1 LFNSEI
7 NPTTHNLIDSRKE
20 STTTKATQESR
31 ILNYNPY
38 SPYSP
43 LSQDRDDIDR
53 TFVSYPPPE
62 EELITTPTPN
72 VDDYRRKTAP
82 TSIRKIPTSSRIR
95 KSYYI
100 SKQTPTNQDTVV
112 INNEGFAENCR
123 IPHQRYHNGHCLPK
137 PQYFNTQNHSPVV
150 PVPVLLSHH
159 HQNQNIQ
166 RFPSTLSSPI
176 AFPTPPAQGA
186 GYKHLDPILPPGPNY
201 SKTFSPAPSRYL
213 GPNNG
218 FPSPN
223 TKGFREGISTPI
235 FPPNVHHHHHYS
247 QQHENGFNKV
257 SKTPTPVGYVNQ
269 GSVGSTSAAFFNGNS
284 HGILVNDPDVINT
297 GIVIPKNTNMESFE
311 IPRYGYLIFN
321 PKRGP
326 PFYII
331 PAETSAFERRFGRSV
346 L

>member
-1 LFNSEI
+1 LYLNSEI
-7 NPTTHNLIDSRKE
+7 NPTTHNLIDSRE
-20 STTTKATQESR
+20 ERTTTKATQESR

-53 TFVSYPPPE
+53 TFVSYPPQEDNLP
-62 EELITTPTPN
+62 TTPTPN
-72 VDDYRRKTAP
+72 VDGFRRKTVP
-82 TSIRKIPTSSRIR
+82 SIRQIPSSSSRIR

-100 SKQTPTNQDTVV
+100 ANQPPTNQDTVV
-112 INNEGFAENCR
+112 INNDGFAGNCK
-123 IPHQRYHNGHCLPK
+123 IPHQHYQNGHYLPK
-137 PQYFNTQNHSPVV
+137 SHFNTQSHSSII

-159 HQNQNIQ
+159 NQIQNIHK
-166 RFPSTLSSPI
+166 FPPTLSSSNL

-186 GYKHLDPILPPGPNY
+186 GYKHLDPILPN
-201 SKTFSPAPSRYL
+201 PAL
-213 GPNNG
+213 GPSTYQRPNKG
-218 FPSPN
+218 FPSAN
-223 TKGFREGISTPI
+223 AEGYRGNIATP

-247 QQHENGFNKV
+247 QQQSGFNKV

-269 GSVGSTSAAFFNGNS
+269 GSVGSSAAFFNGNS

-331 PAETSAFERRFGRSV
+331 PAETSAFERRFGRS